1 LVENKSKKEY
11 VKKVPSSILEEIF
24 QETFSELEQGDTF
37 DKPTVS
43 KLREL
48 SQSGSFKDKNKL
60 ISILKGDLCENTQ
73 TQN

>member
-1 LVENKSKKEY
+1 MVDNKSKKY

-37 DKPTVS
+37 DEPTVS

-48 SQSGSFKDKNKL
+48 SQNGFFKDKNKL
-60 ISILKGDLCENTQ
+60 ISILKGDLSENTQ